1 MKESVARG
9 VGHIQDGGENRG
21 QTAEFPILAFQKSG
35 IQLSGPDFP
44 RKLLDCVQDNLAL
57 FDACQR
63 SKSAPNMKNLR
74 PIWTIRIRSSSLIM
88 GTGPTEKPASSAALG
103 MSKKVLFVLS
113 ASVIFISVLRFGGRI
128 CIWVAVH
135 SWAING

>member
-1 MKESVARG
+1 EESVAR
-9 VGHIQDGGENRG
+9 VLAHIQDGRKFGVR
-21 QTAEFPILAFQKSG
+21 
-35 IQLSGPDFP
+35 LSSP
-44 RKLLDCVQDNLAL
+44 RIFSIKLLDGNQDNLDL

-74 PIWTIRIRSSSLIM
+74 PIWTMRMRSSSMILRKCR
-88 GTGPTEKPASSAALG
+88 TEKPASSAALG
-103 MSKKVLFVLS
+103 ISKKVLFVLS
-113 ASVIFISVLRFGGRI
+113 ASGIFISVLLFGGRI

>member
-1 MKESVARG
+1 MGGKFG
-9 VGHIQDGGENRG
+9 VRI
-21 QTAEFPILAFQKSG
+21 AL
-35 IQLSGPDFP
+35 P
-44 RKLLDCVQDNLAL
+44 RIFSTKLLDGYQDNLDL

-74 PIWTIRIRSSSLIM
+74 PIWTMRMRSSSMILRKCR
-88 GTGPTEKPASSAALG
+88 TEKPASSAALG

-113 ASVIFISVLRFGGRI
+113 ASAIFISVLLFGGRI
-128 CIWVAVH
+128 CIWVAVY

>member
-1 MKESVARG
+1 MLVVMQESVAG
-9 VGHIQDGGENRG
+9 TLGDIQDGGKFGVR
-21 QTAEFPILAFQKSG
+21 
-35 IQLSGPDFP
+35 LSLP
-44 RKLLDCVQDNLAL
+44 RIFSTKLLDGNQDNLDL

-74 PIWTIRIRSSSLIM
+74 PIWTIRIRSSSMILRKCR
-88 GTGPTEKPASSAALG
+88 TEKPASSAALG
-103 MSKKVLFVLS
+103 ISKKVLFVLS